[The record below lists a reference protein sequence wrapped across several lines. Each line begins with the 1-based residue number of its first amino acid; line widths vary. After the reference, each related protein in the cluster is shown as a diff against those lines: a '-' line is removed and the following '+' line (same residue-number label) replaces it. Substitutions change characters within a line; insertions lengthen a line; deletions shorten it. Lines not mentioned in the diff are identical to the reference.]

1 MPVYMIPQY
10 WQIVTFDTQQKFL
23 YKLAQPSYAQ
33 VWFYG
38 IVQRLFM
45 QKAASFFKRGSGHWI
60 RKKISLSTFAR
71 LTCPSP
77 LVVSGIWIRKFL
89 ILSNYG
95 HTQLNPPHPVRSAQL
110 NSWWQSQYYGG
121 GTHGNTLCCNFFIF
135 IFFTCIFPLLRW
147 LSRAFFDWWSLRQY
161 FFFFFFFLSPFWY
174 FIQNDSFTLNQY
186 GPLQHSQS

>member
-1 MPVYMIPQY
+1 MRRSDSTALFIDYLCRKQLHFSKGVAGIE
-10 WQIVTFDTQQKFL
+10 FARKFL
-23 YKLAQPSYAQ
+23 FLPSL
-33 VWFYG
+33 G
-38 IVQRLFM
+38 
-45 QKAASFFKRGSGHWI
+45 
-60 RKKISLSTFAR
+60 

-77 LVVSGIWIRKFL
+77 LVLSGIWIRKFL

-121 GTHGNTLCCNFFIF
+121 GPHGNTLCCNFFVF
-135 IFFTCIFPLLRW
+135 CFFFFLLVFFPLLRW
-147 LSRAFFDWWSLRQY
+147 LLRAFDWWSLQQY
-161 FFFFFFFLSPFWY
+161 FFSFFFLSPFWY